1 MAKFNKYVKIGP
13 PIASAA
19 ADEVAMVKV
28 LEKYKNVVAVL
39 EDVAMPGLE
48 WFKKNAPERI
58 VECGIAE
65 GNAAVIAGGLA
76 AEGFTP
82 FIHGFTFACVGRA
95 YNQIR
100 QSILVDHF
108 NVKITSREVWGE
120 LGVSHNVVEGIGS
133 LRVLPNLIILNAADF
148 TETEKA
154 FIAMADYIGPVFFR
168 MESQPPMQIF
178 TKDYPFEIG
187 KAYAI
192 KDGKDATIIATGYMV
207 TEAIKAID
215 ILEKDGLDVG
225 IINMSTLKPL
235 DEEAIIKAAEDTRA
249 IVTAESGSII
259 GGLGEGVAAILAENS
274 LAVLVRVGIDDEFG
288 QSAKT
293 DKDPDDLM
301 VHFGMTPEDLA
312 ASVKECIAKK
322 EKFKLRGKKSYRT
335 RI

>member
-1 MAKFNKYVKIGP
+1 MAKYNKYVQLGP
-13 PIASAA
+13 PTAAGA

-39 EDVAMPGLE
+39 EDVAMPALD

-65 GNAAVIAGGLA
+65 GNAAVIAGALA

-82 FIHGFTFACVGRA
+82 YIHGFTFACVGRA

-133 LRVLPNLIILNAADF
+133 LRALPNLVMLNAADF
-148 TETEKA
+148 VETEKA
-154 FIAMADYIGPVFFR
+154 FLAMADYIGPVFFR
-168 MESQPPMQIF
+168 MESQPPMRIF
-178 TKDYPFEIG
+178 TNDYPFEIG

-207 TEAIKAID
+207 TEAIRAID

-225 IINMSTLKPL
+225 IIDMSTLKPL
-235 DEEAIIKAAEDTRA
+235 DEEAIIKAAEQTRA
-249 IVTAESGSII
+249 IITAESGSII
-259 GGLGEGVAAILAENS
+259 GGLGEGVAAVLAEN
-274 LAVLVRVGIDDEFG
+274 APAALVRVGVEDEFG

-293 DKDPDDLM
+293 NTEPDDLM
-301 VHFGMTPEDLA
+301 IHFGMTPEDIA
-312 ASVKECIAKK
+312 IAVKECIAKR
-322 EKFKLRGKKSYRT
+322 EKFKLTRKK
-335 RI
+335 

>member
-1 MAKFNKYVKIGP
+1 
-13 PIASAA
+13 
-19 ADEVAMVKV
+19 
-28 LEKYKNVVAVL
+28 
-39 EDVAMPGLE
+39 
-48 WFKKNAPERI
+48 
-58 VECGIAE
+58 
-65 GNAAVIAGGLA
+65 
-76 AEGFTP
+76 
-82 FIHGFTFACVGRA
+82 
-95 YNQIR
+95 
-100 QSILVDHF
+100 
-108 NVKITSREVWGE
+108 
-120 LGVSHNVVEGIGS
+120 
-133 LRVLPNLIILNAADF
+133 VLPNLIILNAADF
-148 TETEKA
+148 VETEKA

-178 TKDYPFEIG
+178 TEDYPFEIG

-274 LAVLVRVGIDDEFG
+274 LAALVRVGIDDEFG

-312 ASVKECIAKK
+312 ASVKECIAKRD
-322 EKFKLRGKKSYRT
+322 KFKLRRKKSYKT